1 MTDRQHWEGVYA
13 GKAVDAVSWFQTH
26 PGQSL
31 ALIARAGATAE
42 SAVIDV
48 GAGASSLVDALLE
61 RGFRHLSVLDLSA
74 TALAHARARLG
85 ERERLVKWIEGDI
98 RAVALPAA
106 AYDVWHDRAVFHF
119 LTAAEDRRAYVAQV
133 LRALRPGGHLIV
145 ATFGPDGPTQC
156 SGLPVARYAPEA
168 LHAEFGTAFALL
180 EHVGEAH
187 VTPAGKTQ
195 HFIYCL
201 CRKAG

>member
-1 MTDRQHWEGVYA
+1 MTDRQHWESVYA
-13 GKAVDAVSWFQTH
+13 SKAVDAVSWFQNH

-31 ALIARAGATAE
+31 ELIERAGATPE
-42 SAVIDV
+42 SSVIDV
-48 GAGASSLVDALLE
+48 GAGASSLVDALLGE
-61 RGFRHLSVLDLSA
+61 GYRHLSVLDLSA
-74 TALAHARARLG
+74 TALAHAKARLG
-85 ERERLVKWIEGDI
+85 ERAGEVDWIEGDI
-98 RAVALPAA
+98 RDVALPAA

-156 SGLPVARYAPEA
+156 SGLPVVRYAPEA
-168 LHAEFGTAFALL
+168 LRAEFGAPFELL
-180 EHVGEAH
+180 EHASEVH

-201 CRKAG
+201 CRKTL